1 MFRIHR
7 LPVLGSDLTRHGN
20 PTTAIAGAVYIG
32 LGDRFDDDRRL
43 VRETA
48 SKLRPYAQLGQRRAG
63 PHAGSHERT

>member
-1 MFRIHR
+1 MFRIPW
-7 LPVLGSDLTRHGN
+7 LPVLGSDLTRHAN

-48 SKLRPYAQLGQRRAG
+48 SKLRPARVPAAG
-63 PHAGSHERT
+63 PSGSAQQVA